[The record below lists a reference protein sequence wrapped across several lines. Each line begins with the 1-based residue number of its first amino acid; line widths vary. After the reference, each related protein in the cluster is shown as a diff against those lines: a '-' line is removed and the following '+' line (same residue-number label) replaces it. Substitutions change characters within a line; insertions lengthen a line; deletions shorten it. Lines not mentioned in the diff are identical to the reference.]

1 MKKAALVTILL
12 FVSVPAFAWSETD
25 ETRQQVFTALMRAD
39 QYQTETIARN
49 PKTYWERNAILGKH
63 PTVETVR
70 DYFTITNALH
80 ADIAKRLPSEVRAVW
95 QLSGIALQSF
105 VVSQNARLGL
115 PVMVYFEV
123 KF

>member
-1 MKKAALVTILL
+1 MQNLLVAAGLL
-12 FVSVPAFAWSETD
+12 FVTVPACAWSEAD
-25 ETRQQVFTALMRAD
+25 ETRQQLFTGLMRAD

-49 PKTYWERNAILGKH
+49 PETYWERNAILGKH